1 MLITKILLGVL
12 FVLSFIVLLIGVLSS
27 GKKATFKECIPLF
40 LLAVMVILSF
50 FIFIEWETDM
60 KKIKLQVAKE
70 TLDKVIDAYRNDKIE
85 SNKEFLDITK
95 NYTTYDRILK
105 FNKDTFYV
113 VKLNG
118 KYVQS
123 ITMDII
129 EQVHIGTTDDIKCAC
144 FFIGDNHFPNN
155 FYYSLPKY
163 MTQDGVV
170 WEIYRV
176 DFDVKLN
183 INKMFTDEKIV
194 IKDKKT

>member
-40 LLAVMVILSF
+40 LLAVMVMLSF
-50 FIFIEWETDM
+50 LIFMGWETDI
-60 KKIKLQVAKE
+60 KKIKTQVAKE
-70 TLDKVIDAYRNDKIE
+70 TLDKVIDDYRNGKIE
-85 SNKEFLDITK
+85 SNKGFLDITRA
-95 NYTTYDRILK
+95 YTTYDRILK

-118 KYVQS
+118 KYIQS

-144 FFIGDNHFPNN
+144 FFIGDNHFPYN
-155 FYYSLPKY
+155 FYYRLPKY
-163 MTQDGVV
+163 MTQDGIV

-183 INKMFTDEKIV
+183 TNKMFTDEKIV

>member
-12 FVLSFIVLLIGVLSS
+12 FALSLIAFFIVTISS
-27 GKKATFKECIPLF
+27 YKKASIKGLILVFIVAIIT
-40 LLAVMVILSF
+40 ALSF

-129 EQVHIGTTDDIKCAC
+129 EQVHIGVTDDIECAC